1 MAATGVLIMGYGG
14 PDSIEAIG
22 PFMRNLTGRE
32 PSAEVLAR
40 VCEKYE
46 SVGGCSPLPVIASEL
61 AGAVRAALAA
71 AGSPLPV
78 ALGMRYWH
86 PFIAEAVDA
95 LVAQGVDRIVTVPL
109 SAYEAGNTS
118 REYRAAVASA
128 LESHPGVTAA
138 ETPLLA
144 TLPAFVELHAE
155 AVAGAI
161 AAVGAPGAP
170 VIFSAHSLPVS
181 DVAEDPRYMRGFEA
195 AASAVA
201 ARLGLAAGSLG
212 EPLPGVHAY
221 GASAGTHPWVV
232 AYQSKGLRGGEWL
245 GPDTDEVIDAA
256 AHAGA
261 TGVVVVP
268 LGFATDHMET
278 LYDLDVVARS
288 RADTAGIAFA
298 RSAVPN
304 ADPRFVAA
312 IADAVL
318 TA

>member
-1 MAATGVLIMGYGG
+1 MAVTGVLIMGYGG
-14 PDSIEAIG
+14 PDSLDAVG
-22 PFMRNLTGRE
+22 PFMCNLTGRE
-32 PSAEVLAR
+32 PSQDVLAR

-46 SVGGCSPLPVIASEL
+46 SVGGGSPLLGIATELADALGLAL
-61 AGAVRAALAA
+61 AGA
-71 AGSPLPV
+71 GNPLPV

-86 PFIAEAVDA
+86 PFIAEAVDG

-128 LESHPGVTAA
+128 LASHPGVTAV
-138 ETPLLA
+138 EIPLLS
-144 TLPAFVELHAE
+144 TLPAFVELHAA
-155 AVAGAI
+155 AVAEAL
-161 AAVGAPGAP
+161 AALGAPGAP

-181 DVAEDPRYMRGFEA
+181 DVAEDPRYMRGLEA
-195 AASAVA
+195 AAEAVA
-201 ARLGLAAGSLG
+201 AHLGLAAGAFG
-212 EPLPGVHAY
+212 EPLPGVYAY
-221 GASAGTHPWVV
+221 GASAGAHPWVV
-232 AYQSKGLRGGEWL
+232 AYQSKGMRGGEWL

-256 AHAGA
+256 AQAGA

-288 RADTAGIAFA
+288 RADAAGIAFV

-304 ADPRFVAA
+304 AAPRFVAA
-312 IADAVL
+312 LADAVL
-318 TA
+318 RA